1 MSSTKAP
8 AMKQRLN
15 KKVNQNRRVPQDQ
28 QAVPPPPQEKVVAHE
43 QT

>member
-15 KKVNQNRRVPQDQ
+15 KRQFLRHPKRRSWRMSKIK
-28 QAVPPPPQEKVVAHE
+28 E
-43 QT
+43 